1 MEDNEIRNAIFTEL
15 KNDAELLGLLSPDNV
30 NWSQP
35 EANGTKSPINSIM
48 PMGNYDYPK
57 MAMPLLTVQVGD
69 SQGVDYH
76 LVETVIYIRC
86 YNSSQKSYF
95 DISKIL
101 DRVKKDLHRKHIG
114 LSESRFVELIWQMTS
129 MESFDEGYKLPY
141 RESRFV
147 LSRV

>member
-1 MEDNEIRNAIFTEL
+1 MDENEIRNAIFDVLVADTGIL
-15 KNDAELLGLLSPDNV
+15 DLLSPDNV

-35 EANGTKSPINSIM
+35 EADGTKSPVNSIM

-57 MAMPLLTVQVGD
+57 MAMPILTIQVGD
-69 SQGVDYH
+69 SIGIDYH
-76 LVETVIYIRC
+76 LVETVVYIRC
-86 YNSSQKSYF
+86 YNSSQKSYY
-95 DISKIL
+95 DISTIL
-101 DRVKKDLHRKHIG
+101 NKVKQDLHRKHLN

-129 MESFDEGYKLPY
+129 MEAFDEGYKLPY

>member
-1 MEDNEIRNAIFTEL
+1 MEDNEIRQAIFNTLEEDTEL
-15 KNDAELLGLLSPDNV
+15 LELLSPDNT

-35 EANGTKSPINSIM
+35 EGQGTKDPKNSIM

-57 MAMPLLTVQVGD
+57 MAMPIITVQVGD
-69 SQGVDYH
+69 SMLIDYH
-76 LVETVIYIRC
+76 LVETVVYIRC

-95 DISKIL
+95 DISTIL
-101 DRVKKDLHRKHIG
+101 DKVKNDLHRKQLA
-114 LSESRFVELIWQMTS
+114 LSNSRFVELIWQMTS
-129 MESFDEGYKLPY
+129 MEAYDEGYKLPY

>member
-1 MEDNEIRNAIFTEL
+1 M
-15 KNDAELLGLLSPDNV
+15 
-30 NWSQP
+30 
-35 EANGTKSPINSIM
+35 NSIM

-57 MAMPLLTVQVGD
+57 MQMPLVTIQIGD
-69 SQGVDYH
+69 SMLLDYH

-86 YNSSQKSYF
+86 YNSSQKSYV

-101 DRVKKDLHRKHIG
+101 DKVEKDLHRKV
-114 LSESRFVELIWQMTS
+114 LDLEESRFVELIWQMTS
-129 MESFDEGYKLPY
+129 MEAFDEGYKLPY